1 MTSLDIFVVVVLVS
15 LSVGVTMMVLS
26 LATYTALTY
35 ICPVIGAL
43 PSWGGFNNCAF
54 AESFEL
60 SLMTWAFIMV
70 LILIAEAWLL
80 SFYIEASPLAAVVGV
95 FSLIIY
101 VIVSFYV
108 SNAAVMLSRQAVF
121 APIVA
126 SSNLL
131 FYIWINLPA
140 VLIFATLIDIGIAL
154 TASRR

>member
-1 MTSLDIFVVVVLVS
+1 MFVVIVIVS
-15 LSVGVTMMVLS
+15 LCVGIIMMSLS

-43 PSWGGFNNCAF
+43 PSYGGFNNCSF

-70 LILIAEAWLL
+70 MILIAEAWLL
-80 SFYIEASPLAAVVGV
+80 SFYIEAHPLAAVVGV

-108 SNAAVMLSRQAVF
+108 SNAAVGLARLAVF
-121 APIVA
+121 SPIIA
-126 SSNLL
+126 NANLL
-131 FYIWINLPA
+131 LYLYINLSPI
-140 VLIFATLIDIGIAL
+140 LIFATLIDIGIAV